1 MISTTPLPPP
11 VPARD
16 PDDLARFFV
25 ERANAGDLEGLV
37 ALYEPDAVLAVM
49 GEAPAVGH
57 DAIRAVYTRMLQKID
72 RFPPAVAAPT
82 LRQGDL
88 ALTSSR
94 LRNGAVTAEVARRR
108 PDGSWRWI
116 LDQPAIAKEP
126 REAASSG

>member
-1 MISTTPLPPP
+1 MITTTPLPPP
-11 VPARD
+11 APAMD

-49 GEAPAVGH
+49 GEDQPAVGH
-57 DAIRAVYTRMLQKID
+57 EAIRAVYTRMLQKFD
-72 RFPPAVAAPT
+72 KFPATVPAAT

-88 ALTSSR
+88 ALTSSK

-116 LDQPAIAKEP
+116 LDQPVIAREP
-126 REAASSG
+126 REVS